1 MSRADEAAA
10 RPLPIGDGLWPALRA
25 AAVDFYYHSIRL
37 VVANLVWG
45 VAFFVVWS
53 LTVAGAPLVAFLV
66 APLLAVPWVGVVR
79 LAAFIARGD
88 DVVLSDAFGAYRLYL
103 VPALVAGLATTL
115 GFGLLGWNVASGLWS
130 GGPLGWVFA
139 TLAGWGFAIGLAV
152 SLAFW
157 PLLVDP
163 RRAGRSLLATARLA
177 VLVVLAYPV
186 RMGGLGLVVGVV
198 AIIGTLA
205 AAAIATFALA
215 WIALAACRVVLPLAD
230 RLEEGSVGAGQVG

>member
-10 RPLPIGDGLWPALRA
+10 RPLPVGDGLWPALRA
-25 AAVDFYYHSIRL
+25 AAVDFYFHSIRL
-37 VVANLVWG
+37 VVANVVWG

-53 LTVAGAPLVAFLV
+53 LTVAGAPLIAFLV
-66 APLLAVPWVGVVR
+66 APLLAIPWVGVVR

-88 DVVLSDAFGAYRLYL
+88 DVVLSDAFVAYREYL
-103 VPALVAGLATTL
+103 VPALVAGVATTAS
-115 GFGLLGWNVASGLWS
+115 FGLLGWNVASGLWS
-130 GGPLGWVFA
+130 GGPIGWAFA

-163 RRAGRSLLATARLA
+163 RRAGRPLLATGRLA
-177 VLVVLAYPV
+177 ALVVLARPV
-186 RMGGLGLVVGVV
+186 RMAGLAVVVVLVGAVGT
-198 AIIGTLA
+198 IA

-230 RLEEGSVGAGQVG
+230 RLEGAGAVAG

>member
-10 RPLPIGDGLWPALRA
+10 RPLPVGDGLWPALRA
-25 AAVDFYYHSIRL
+25 AATDFYFHSIRL

-53 LTVAGAPLVAFLV
+53 LTVAGAPLLAFLV

-79 LAAFIARGD
+79 LAAFIARSD
-88 DVVLSDAFGAYRLYL
+88 DVVLSDAFGAYRSYL
-103 VPALVAGLATTL
+103 VPALAAGVVTTAVFGIL
-115 GFGLLGWNVASGLWS
+115 GSNVASGLLS
-130 GGPLGWVFA
+130 GGPIGWVLA
-139 TLAGWGFAIGLAV
+139 TLAGWGLAIGVAV

-163 RRAGRSLLATARLA
+163 RRAGRSIVATARLA
-177 VLVVLAYPV
+177 ALVVLANPI
-186 RMGGLGLVVGVV
+186 RMGGLGLVVVLVG
-198 AIIGTLA
+198 IIGTIA

-230 RLEEGSVGAGQVG
+230 RLEDAGAVAG